1 MPDDNTTQ
9 PCALTYNRG
18 DLGDQVFTFATE
30 QQARDFLYK
39 RNPPDLLVRSA
50 YLDVAGCRHIV
61 LNPFFWPAGYDHAV
75 AADKNWRDEYYRRTG
90 RVWNGPSTEGSGD
103 GGNGDGNHK
112 PESDPPEEGE
122 DLAYYDCLQLLG
134 LQPGGFTSTELT
146 KAYRAAIKLNHPD
159 KVATM
164 ATEFKVLAERRSRMI
179 NLAYEKL
186 RSG

>member
-75 AADKNWRDEYYRRTG
+75 AADKNWRDGYYRRTG

-112 PESDPPEEGE
+112 LESNLEGE
-122 DLAYYDCLQLLG
+122 DLDYDACLRLLG
-134 LQPGGFTSTELT
+134 LQTGFTPTELT

-159 KVATM
+159 KVAAM

-179 NLAYEKL
+179 NQAYEKL
-186 RSG
+186 RGG

>member
-18 DLGDQVFTFATE
+18 DLGDQVFTFATAQE
-30 QQARDFLYK
+30 ARDYLYK
-39 RNPPDLLVRSA
+39 GNPPDLLVRSA

-75 AADKNWRDEYYRRTG
+75 ADKNWRDGYYRRTG
-90 RVWNGPSTEGSGD
+90 RVWNGPLNEGGG
-103 GGNGDGNHK
+103 GGNRK
-112 PESDPPEEGE
+112 PRLDESNLEGE

-134 LQPGGFTSTELT
+134 LQTGFTPTELT

-159 KVATM
+159 KVAAM

-179 NLAYEKL
+179 NQAYEKL
-186 RSG
+186 RGG